1 MPEDRIV
8 AELHY
13 GRAVYSK
20 KITPTIVVLLY
31 FIFSEIGKEVVNSLL
46 KNKYLFSLS
55 ILNFA
60 NAIGINSF
68 FFLFLSLKRN

>member
-60 NAIGINSF
+60 NAMELILFFSF
-68 FFLFLSLKRN
+68 FFL